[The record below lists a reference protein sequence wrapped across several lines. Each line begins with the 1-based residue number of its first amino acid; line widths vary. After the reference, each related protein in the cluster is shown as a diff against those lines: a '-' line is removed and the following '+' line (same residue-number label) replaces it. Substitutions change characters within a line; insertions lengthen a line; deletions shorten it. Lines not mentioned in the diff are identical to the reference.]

1 MEKKKI
7 SLKDIGMPKLIM
19 MLVAGILLI
28 ILTFP
33 GLLGG
38 DKGKEDKKTIT
49 ESSLSQIGT
58 NTTSYD
64 SNTYIAELENRLE
77 SILRKV
83 SGIGEVEVMITL
95 KKSKEQIPLKD
106 APYTRDDSDED
117 DGEGGS
123 RTNSRIQKEES
134 TVMVTKDGDTQPY
147 ILQEVEPEIEGV
159 LVIAEGGDNILIIK
173 DIVEAAEVLFDI
185 PVHKVKVMKMS
196 DGIK

>member
-1 MEKKKI
+1 M
-7 SLKDIGMPKLIM
+7 
-19 MLVAGILLI
+19 
-28 ILTFP
+28 
-33 GLLGG
+33 GG

-173 DIVEAAEVLFDI
+173 DIVEAAEVLFNI